1 MDTTQ
6 QTKLTKSE
14 WESVEVPVS
23 EDEKRV
29 LTLIIEGYSNVNIK
43 HNNNKSL
50 FSYAKIEKSDLIE
63 TYFYKKFFQPIV
75 KDIASGT
82 KELEKFDLSIK
93 DVKLDKLK
101 TADTIR
107 LNNMNS
113 NIEQMSSTIKKPPR

>member
-14 WESVEVPVS
+14 WETIEVPVS

-29 LTLIIEGYSNVNIK
+29 LNLIIEGYSNVNIK

-75 KDIASGT
+75 KDIASINGC

-93 DVKLDKLK
+93 DVSML
-101 TADTIR
+101 IF
-107 LNNMNS
+107 
-113 NIEQMSSTIKKPPR
+113 